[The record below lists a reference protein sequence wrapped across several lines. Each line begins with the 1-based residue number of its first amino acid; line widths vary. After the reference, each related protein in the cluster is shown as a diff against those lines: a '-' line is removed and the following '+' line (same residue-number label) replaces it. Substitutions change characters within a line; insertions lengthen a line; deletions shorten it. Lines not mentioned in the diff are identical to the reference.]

1 MEFNQ
6 SSFLHSPQYEDPS
19 ETMLDQETILLMV
32 SDLLHQYKCESAL
45 QSLEGEL
52 RQIIC
57 CGRLMRDLSVL
68 KSSLLDGE
76 FMTALSL
83 LGTYSRSHPG
93 AVR

>member
-19 ETMLDQETILLMV
+19 ETMLDHETILLMV

-52 RQIIC
+52 R
-57 CGRLMRDLSVL
+57 
-68 KSSLLDGE
+68 
-76 FMTALSL
+76 
-83 LGTYSRSHPG
+83 
-93 AVR
+93 